1 MARRERRPEMQVM
14 EALSYSTSLPY
25 HPPIENWGSMMKLV
39 LFGATGNVGRRVVA
53 EALGRGHEVVGV
65 VRDPAAVQS
74 PDSRVR
80 LVKGDA
86 TNADSIA
93 SIVRGADA
101 VVSAI
106 SPRPNARGL
115 PAPSLAANSRA
126 LIKGMRVAGVKRVL
140 YVGGA
145 SSLEVAPGKALAD
158 QPDFPEIY
166 KAEAREGREAL
177 AIWRAEAQGLD
188 WTYLSPA
195 AEIPPGKRT
204 GAYRTTDAQLLVDA
218 PGRSFITFEDYPV
231 AVPAEMESPRD
242 TAQRS

>member
-1 MARRERRPEMQVM
+1 
-14 EALSYSTSLPY
+14 
-25 HPPIENWGSMMKLV
+25 MKIIV
-39 LFGATGNVGRRVVA
+39 IGATGNIGRRLA
-53 EALGRGHEVVGV
+53 KEALSRGHEVVGV

-86 TNADSIA
+86 TRAED
-93 SIVRGADA
+93 VTRVVQGADA

-115 PAPSLAANSRA
+115 PAPSLAANARA
-126 LIKGMRVAGVKRVL
+126 LIAGLRAAGVQRVL

-158 QPDFPEIY
+158 QPDFPEAY
-166 KAEAREGREAL
+166 KAEAREGQESL
-177 AIWRAEAQGLD
+177 AVWRAEAEGLD

-195 AEIPPGKRT
+195 AEIGSGERT
-204 GAYRTTDAQLLVDA
+204 GKYRTTGDQLLTDSA
-218 PGRSFITFEDYPV
+218 GKSFISFEDYAV
-231 AVPAEMESPRD
+231 AVIDELERPRHVRRRFGV
-242 TAQRS
+242 AY